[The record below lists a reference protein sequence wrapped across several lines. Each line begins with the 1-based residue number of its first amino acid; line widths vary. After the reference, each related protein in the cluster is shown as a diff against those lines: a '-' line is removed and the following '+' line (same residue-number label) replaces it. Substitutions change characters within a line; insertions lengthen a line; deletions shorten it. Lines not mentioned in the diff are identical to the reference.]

1 MSHEGE
7 DDFAMGLW
15 ESQAVFLA
23 VTLLIEGVLA
33 AHLLYSAVH
42 QWAAVKR
49 WMMSSMQ
56 YLHRTLWSLRW
67 HREEL
72 KSHQR
77 LMLQELA
84 SARWSISRKLVAIQ
98 LGVVLSGLIGIQL
111 RFALQMPSTVS
122 MMFRWTMVANLA
134 GISIG
139 FCLPRL
145 QRSDA
150 WYIWTQ
156 VISMLYL
163 LPVVTSPGGTGRVSM
178 ILFALVRQPNTL
190 VVSRIWPVLLCGLG
204 HIMIILVRVS
214 TEDFGQE
221 YGGDFA
227 AVSIECLNLAVL
239 AATSVAF
246 RAYLKQKVELAIEG
260 KNAMTQLNAASSLL
274 QLTCDAVVELDAS
287 LCFTKDSRELAAM
300 LIRQGSMEGVRF
312 IDLMPETERAQ
323 AMLQLTSFRSTASSG
338 TSAAKESAQRMMRAH
353 AFHTRMVDS
362 CSTKLRTEV
371 LQVMYTKRDGEI
383 CHLVGLRDFTDTKPY
398 SAASSLQPEDFLDSW
413 GPQSPSI
420 SASDDEGSAFHP
432 HLRQTQFLDVDV
444 ERLQIN
450 SASAQLAEHTGAS
463 LSSVFPAPHTI
474 QLFERMHSE
483 GRVCL
488 ERGDALPLKVFSYE
502 DMPVCLSRDCSESI
516 CGTMQLVQTQTGINI
531 LLAFQQPQSCAG
543 KMSPVSPRSPKSPK
557 NVWEPA
563 HGRSHRRTNR
573 NSQTSGRVGIA
584 LSLPDKSIV
593 GGKRLQS
600 L

>member
-1 MSHEGE
+1 MSHVSEV
-7 DDFAMGLW
+7 AMDLW

-33 AHLLYSAVH
+33 TQLLYSTVR

-49 WMMSSMQ
+49 WMMSSTQ

-67 HREEL
+67 RREEL

-98 LGVVLSGLIGIQL
+98 LGVVFSSLIGIQL
-111 RFALQMPSTVS
+111 RMALQLPSSVS
-122 MMFRWTMVANLA
+122 INFTWTMVAHLA
-134 GISIG
+134 GISVG

-156 VISMLYL
+156 ILSMLYL
-163 LPVVTSPGGTGRVSM
+163 LPAVTSPRGTARVS
-178 ILFALVRQPNTL
+178 ILLFVLVRQPNSL

-204 HIMIILVRVS
+204 HIMVILVRVF
-214 TEDFGQE
+214 TEDFDEQ
-221 YGGDFA
+221 YGGNFA

-239 AATSVAF
+239 AATSLAF
-246 RAYLKQKVELAIEG
+246 RAYLKQKVELAIES

-300 LIRQGSMEGVRF
+300 LIRQGTMEGVRF
-312 IDLMPETERAQ
+312 IDLMPETDRAQ
-323 AMLQLTSFRSTASSG
+323 ALLQLTSFRSTASSG
-338 TSAAKESAQRMMRAH
+338 TSAENSSAPMMRAH

-398 SAASSLQPEDFLDSW
+398 SAASSSQPDDFLDAW
-413 GPQSPSI
+413 DPCSPAMSEG
-420 SASDDEGSAFHP
+420 DDEGAAFHP

-483 GRVCL
+483 GRVCI

-502 DMPVCLSRDCSESI
+502 DMPVCLSRDSSESI

-531 LLAFQQPQSCAG
+531 LLAFQQPQAGAG
-543 KMSPVSPRSPKSPK
+543 KMSPASPRSPKSPK

-573 NSQTSGRVGIA
+573 NSQTSGRVGIV
-584 LSLPDKSIV
+584 LSLPDKSIP
-593 GGKRLQS
+593 GGKRLQ